1 MKWNMARVA
10 AVISAATLLVV
21 LSTLWHS
28 PWHALT
34 LKAYFT
40 DGMGLRADAP
50 VRLAGVDV
58 GSVKS
63 VRPRAELKQAPVEVI
78 MSISTDYELRIPD
91 DSIASLSTSGI
102 LGPTY
107 VNIDTRNASGLPIR
121 SGGTLKANPVT
132 SDGNPT
138 MEQILNRLAIAI
150 NPAAT
155 AETLDKLEAL
165 IKERCGGTIKDED
178 HGALKKRGSNVTR
191 SRRAGG

>member
-1 MKWNMARVA
+1 MKSNITRVA
-10 AVISAATLLVV
+10 AVIAAAALLIVV
-21 LSTLWHS
+21 STLWRS

-34 LKAYFT
+34 LKTYFT
-40 DGMGLRADAP
+40 DGMWLRAGAP
-50 VRLAGVDV
+50 VRVAGVDV

-91 DSIASLSTSGI
+91 DSVASLSTAGI

-107 VNIDTRNASGLPIR
+107 VNIDTRNASGRPIR

-132 SDGNPT
+132 SAENPT
-138 MEQILNRLAIAI
+138 LEQILNRLAIAI
-150 NPAAT
+150 NPDTT
-155 AETLDKLEAL
+155 AESLDKLEAL

-191 SRRAGG
+191 SRRVRG